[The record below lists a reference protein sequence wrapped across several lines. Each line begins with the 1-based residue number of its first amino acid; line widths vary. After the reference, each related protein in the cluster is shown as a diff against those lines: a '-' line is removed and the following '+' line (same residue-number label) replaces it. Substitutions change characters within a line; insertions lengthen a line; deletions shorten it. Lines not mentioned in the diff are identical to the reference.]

1 MLLADDIN
9 DREEDG
15 SEVDLAAEVQRLRT
29 INKKLRLKYKEANQE
44 IKALG
49 KENESNKVEL
59 HDIIRM

>member
-9 DREEDG
+9 DREDG